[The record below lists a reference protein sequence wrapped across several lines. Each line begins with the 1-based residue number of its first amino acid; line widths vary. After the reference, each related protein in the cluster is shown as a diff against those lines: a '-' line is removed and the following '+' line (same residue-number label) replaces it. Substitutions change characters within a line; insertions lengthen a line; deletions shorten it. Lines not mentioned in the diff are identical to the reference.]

1 MSHLQEGPIVEQDKK
16 RELRQLKREIK
27 RKGSKVARRQLK
39 RGLEE
44 NPEDAHEAV
53 VDYGRY
59 SSEPLNGLDRQQ
71 TWHGDAPVT
80 PETGRPKSEKETLQE
95 FKELLQKSI
104 RRNF

>member
-1 MSHLQEGPIVEQDKK
+1 MEQDKK

-39 RGLEE
+39 RGLDE
-44 NPEDAHEAV
+44 NPEEAHQAV
-53 VDYGRY
+53 VDFGRY
-59 SSEPLNGLDRQQ
+59 SSVPLNGLDRQPARP
-71 TWHGDAPVT
+71 GDGPDAAGA
-80 PETGRPKSEKETLQE
+80 ERPKTEKETLQE

>member
-1 MSHLQEGPIVEQDKK
+1 MDQDKK

-44 NPEDAHEAV
+44 NPEEAHEAV

-59 SSEPLNGLDRQQ
+59 SSEPLNGLDRQPARP
-71 TWHGDAPVT
+71 GDGPLAP
-80 PETGRPKSEKETLQE
+80 EAGQPKSEKETLQE

-104 RRNF
+104 RRSW